1 MKHNFFFVR
10 IAWMNHYEGVKNDI
24 PKGAGSYVKENQNG
38 GEVYNFKEISGK
50 YFGYSRNQNGKSFD
64 LTKVGANKKE
74 ESITGLTVIFF
85 ATNPRYG
92 GQYVIGWYKNAT
104 IYKKTKEIK
113 YKGRR
118 NENTY
123 NFECKKKDAYLIPT
137 SERYFK
143 LPKGPGESNVWYPK
157 IDNFEHVKFV
167 KKLNKY
173 IENPNEPKPTTKP
186 SGRPYQPDIEKRK
199 KVELAAM
206 DMTWIYF
213 ESRGFT
219 VYDVSKENKGWDIE
233 AIKGVKKFFIEVK
246 GLSGSLSSIELT
258 PNEYKNSTRK
268 NFILS
273 IVYNAL
279 DSNKAI
285 ELFEFNINQ
294 NVWFSDKTVL
304 KIIEKVSATLTIN

>member
-1 MKHNFFFVR
+1 MKHNLFFVR
-10 IAWMNHYEGVKNDI
+10 IAWMNHYQGVKNDI

-50 YFGYSRNQNGKSFD
+50 YFGYSRNQNGRSFD
-64 LTKVGANKKE
+64 LTKVGANKNE
-74 ESITGLTVIFF
+74 ESIKGLTVVFF
-85 ATNPRYG
+85 ATNPKYG
-92 GQYVIGWYKNAT
+92 GQYVIGWYKNAS

-113 YKGRR
+113 DKGRGH
-118 NENTY
+118 ENTY

-137 SERYFK
+137 SERTLP

-157 IDNFEHVKFV
+157 MDNFEHVAFV

-173 IENPNEPKPTTKP
+173 IKIPHDLKQNIKP

-206 DMTWIYF
+206 DMTWLYYESCGF
-213 ESRGFT
+213 E
-219 VYDVSKENKGWDIE
+219 VVDVSKENKGWDIE

-258 PNEYKNSTRK
+258 PNEYKNSIRK
-268 NFILS
+268 NFLLAV
-273 IVYNAL
+273 VYNAL
-279 DSNKAI
+279 DDNKKI
-285 ELFEFNINQ
+285 EVFEFNNNQ
-294 NVWFSDKTVL
+294 NVWFSDKSVL
-304 KIIEKVSATLTIN
+304 KIAESVSATLSVN